1 MMYLGL
7 YLLVGFVLAVLWTV
21 YRRRSV
27 NAAEQSVEFVLWLT
41 SWPLLS
47 LMAVA
52 DLATMVI
59 RRVMR

>member
-27 NAAEQSVEFVLWLT
+27 NSAEQSVEFVLWLT